1 MSSDPKTLGPQDY
14 VIVAVKAH
22 ALTGVL
28 DQLQPLL
35 GKDTALLF
43 AQNGLHWWYFYKHG
57 GPYEGRRIESVDPG
71 GKIWER
77 LGPERALGSVVW
89 QAAEMEAPGIIAHAY
104 GDRLPI
110 AEPLGEKTP
119 RAMLLSKLLL
129 SAGLKSPLRGNL
141 RDEIWLKLWG
151 NLVSIR
157 SAS

>member
-1 MSSDPKTLGPQDY
+1 M
-14 VIVAVKAH
+14 AVKAH

-43 AQNGLHWWYFYKHG
+43 AQNGLPWWYFYKHG

-77 LGPERALGSVVW
+77 LDPERALGSVVW
-89 QAAEMEAPGIIAHAY
+89 QAAELESPGVIAHAY

-110 AEPLGEKTP
+110 AEPSAKKP
-119 RAMLLSKLLL
+119 RA
-129 SAGLKSPLRGNL
+129 PCC
-141 RDEIWLKLWG
+141 
-151 NLVSIR
+151 
-157 SAS
+157 SASC